1 MSEDKKLKGFNVSV
15 EKLMIVDLYI
25 EAENEEEAREKIE
38 EMCVYELGE
47 CISNCPEEM
56 VDDGRI
62 DIVYIEED

>member
-1 MSEDKKLKGFNVSV
+1 MSKEKKLKGFNVAV

-25 EAENEEEAREKIE
+25 EAEHEEEAIEKIK
-38 EMCVYELGE
+38 EMGVYELGE
-47 CISNCPEEM
+47 CISNSPEEM

>member
-1 MSEDKKLKGFNVSV
+1 MSKDKKLKGFNVSV

-38 EMCVYELGE
+38 EMGVYELGE
-47 CISNCPEEM
+47 CISNSPEEM
-56 VDDGRI
+56 VDDGKI

>member
-38 EMCVYELGE
+38 EMGVYELGE

>member
-1 MSEDKKLKGFNVSV
+1 MSKDIKLKGFNVTA

-38 EMCVYELGE
+38 EMGVYELGE